1 MASKTYLLHLVFIL
15 KLVCRYMQRYE
26 TQIKSHLGG
35 GSTEAAFDAALA
47 ACQILVPLLEA
58 LIPNP
63 T

>member
-1 MASKTYLLHLVFIL
+1 MAFRTYLPHLVFIL

-35 GSTEAAFDAALA
+35 GSTEAAFDATLA
-47 ACQILVPLLEA
+47 ACQILVPLVEA
-58 LIPNP
+58 LIPDP

>member
-1 MASKTYLLHLVFIL
+1 MASKTYLPHLVFIL

>member
-1 MASKTYLLHLVFIL
+1 MASRTYLPHLVFIL

>member
-1 MASKTYLLHLVFIL
+1 MAFRTYLPQLLFIL

-47 ACQILVPLLEA
+47 ACQVLVPLVEA
-58 LIPNP
+58 LIPDP

>member
-1 MASKTYLLHLVFIL
+1 MASRSYLPHLVFVL

-47 ACQILVPLLEA
+47 ACQILVPLVDA
-58 LIPNP
+58 LIPDP

>member
-1 MASKTYLLHLVFIL
+1 MASRTYLPHLVFVL

-26 TQIKSHLGG
+26 AQIKAHLGG

-58 LIPNP
+58 LIPP
-63 T
+63 AT

>member
-1 MASKTYLLHLVFIL
+1 MASRTYLPHLVFIL

-35 GSTEAAFDAALA
+35 GTTEAAFDAALA

-58 LIPNP
+58 LIPDP

>member
-1 MASKTYLLHLVFIL
+1 MASRTYLPHLVFIL

-35 GSTEAAFDAALA
+35 GATEAAFDAALA

-58 LIPNP
+58 LIPDP

>member
-1 MASKTYLLHLVFIL
+1 MTARTYLPHLLFIV

-35 GSTEAAFDAALA
+35 GSAEAAFDAALA
-47 ACQILVPLLEA
+47 ACQVLVPILES

>member
-1 MASKTYLLHLVFIL
+1 MAVRTYLPHLVFIL

-47 ACQILVPLLEA
+47 ACQVLVPLLEA
-58 LIPNP
+58 LIPDA

>member
-1 MASKTYLLHLVFIL
+1 MAFRTYLPHLVFIL

-47 ACQILVPLLEA
+47 ACQVLVPLVEA
-58 LIPNP
+58 LIPEP

>member
-1 MASKTYLLHLVFIL
+1 
-15 KLVCRYMQRYE
+15 MQRYE

-58 LIPNP
+58 LIPP
-63 T
+63 AT